1 MRVREIEGMTGG
13 KAAPRLVPSAQAGA
27 ERRGSNAAATRSPD
41 WFLKWLPARDQK
53 SGGAVIIRRRG
64 FTQKRGKTE
73 LKKLRIWGLSP

>member
-13 KAAPRLVPSAQAGA
+13 KAAPRLVPSA
-27 ERRGSNAAATRSPD
+27 AATRQQRSPD